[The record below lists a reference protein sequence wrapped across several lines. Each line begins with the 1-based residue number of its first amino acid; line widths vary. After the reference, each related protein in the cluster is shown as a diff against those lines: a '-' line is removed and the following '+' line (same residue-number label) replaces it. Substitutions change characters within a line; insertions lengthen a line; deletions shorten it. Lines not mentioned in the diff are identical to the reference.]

1 MAVPYP
7 YRRNGAARTRKG
19 TVMQGKRFV
28 LWLFGV
34 LIVASIL
41 FMVGTATLSHGK
53 ADVCRGYY
61 DPQQQAACAATATAG
76 PPPNINKYH

>member
-1 MAVPYP
+1 
-7 YRRNGAARTRKG
+7 
-19 TVMQGKRFV
+19 MQGKRFV

-34 LIVASIL
+34 LIVVSFL
-41 FMVGTATLSHGK
+41 FLMGTAKLSHGK

-61 DPQQQAACAATATAG
+61 NSQQQADCAATATAG